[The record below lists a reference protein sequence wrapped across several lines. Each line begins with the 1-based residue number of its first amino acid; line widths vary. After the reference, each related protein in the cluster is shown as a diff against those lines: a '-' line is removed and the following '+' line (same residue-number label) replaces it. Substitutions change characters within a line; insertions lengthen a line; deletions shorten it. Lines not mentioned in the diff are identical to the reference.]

1 MKPFITFLF
10 LTVVACGVF
19 AQTPQ
24 PIIDMHFHAANF
36 NDNGPPP
43 NGISR
48 LNTGYPVYEADK
60 PWIATFMNWMANPQG
75 ENPIMAP
82 TSNKELLDK
91 NMEILKRRNI
101 YAVSSGP
108 REEEFKAAGKERIYS
123 AWQLPMN
130 IDKWPS
136 PEEVRKVLATGK
148 YKVFGEITLQYAG
161 ISPNDPR
168 FAPYLVIL
176 EELDIPLGIHI
187 GTGPPGVSYFP
198 GIGKHLARMHSAFEI
213 EEVALRHP
221 KLRINLMHAGWPL
234 ADHLIAVLYNH
245 PQVYCDVGII
255 CYSLPREAFHDYLR
269 RIVQAGFHRRIM
281 FGSDQMNWPDAIEEG
296 IKAIETADFL
306 TEEQKRDI
314 LYNNAARFLRLSK
327 EEIDRHHGR

>member
-1 MKPFITFLF
+1 MKKSLTLLL
-10 LTVVACGVF
+10 LTVSVSLSL
-19 AQTPQ
+19 AQSPL
-24 PIIDMHFHAANF
+24 PIIDMHFHAANA
-36 NDNGPPP
+36 DANGPPP
-43 NGISR
+43 SGIGR
-48 LNTGYPVYEADK
+48 GNPGYPDFNPEE
-60 PWIATFMNWMANPQG
+60 PWIATFLKWMANPNG
-75 ENPIMAP
+75 DNPIIGPA
-82 TSNKELLDK
+82 TDQELLDQ
-91 NMEILKRRNI
+91 NMEVLKRRNI

-108 REEEFKAAGKERIYS
+108 REEEFKAAGKERIFS
-123 AWQLPMN
+123 AWQLPSN

-148 YKVFGEITLQYAG
+148 YKVFGEVTLQYAG

-198 GIGKHLARMHSAFEI
+198 GMGQHLARMHSAFEI
-213 EEVALRHP
+213 EEIALRHP

-255 CYSLPREAFHDYLR
+255 CYSLPRAAFHDYLR
-269 RIVQAGFHRRIM
+269 RIVQAGFQKRIM
-281 FGSDQMNWPDAIEEG
+281 FGSDQMNWPDAIEAG
-296 IKAIETADFL
+296 IVAIETADFL

-314 LYNNAARFLRLSK
+314 LYNNAARFLRLSQA
-327 EEIDRHHGR
+327 EIDKHHGR